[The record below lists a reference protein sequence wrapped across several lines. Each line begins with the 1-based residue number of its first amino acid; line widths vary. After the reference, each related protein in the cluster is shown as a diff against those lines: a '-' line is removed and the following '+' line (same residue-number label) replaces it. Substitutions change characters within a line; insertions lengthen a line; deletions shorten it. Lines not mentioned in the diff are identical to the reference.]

1 MKIIDTFMFFDEN
14 MMLDIR
20 LNILDKYINKF
31 IICESTYNHNGEAK
45 KLNFDLNLFSKF
57 KSKIVYVVLEKKQE
71 NLKLSIKGKKLK
83 SDLNLN
89 IGTLKRIKN
98 LSSNNEQLMN
108 MLDQIKG

>member
-45 KLNFDLNLFSKF
+45 KLNFDLNLYSKF
-57 KSKIVYVVLEKKQE
+57 RSKIVYLVLEKKPE
-71 NLKLSIKGKKLK
+71 NLRKMEERPFKTK
-83 SDLNLN
+83 SLIIRAYDFPCDD
-89 IGTLKRIKN
+89 
-98 LSSNNEQLMN
+98 SF
-108 MLDQIKG
+108 